1 MSNRTLAVVIAV
13 WAALTWGGRINL
25 ITDPEAADPATWLRV
40 GASLV
45 AAAGAVV
52 GLVRVGRR
60 SRALVAAYVAVTAFV
75 WVGSL
80 VSVWTTEHELG
91 FRLVHTGL
99 AAVSLALA
107 GAASSRLRHLP
118 AAAG

>member
-1 MSNRTLAVVIAV
+1 MLIGL
-13 WAALTWGGRINL
+13 WAAVTWGGRVNL
-25 ITDPEAADPATWLRV
+25 LADPEAADPATWLRV

-45 AAAGAVV
+45 AAAGAVF

-60 SRALVAAYVAVTAFV
+60 SRALVATYVAVTAFV

-80 VSVWTTEHELG
+80 VSVWTTAHDLG
-91 FRLVHTGL
+91 FRLVHTAL

-107 GAASSRLRHLP
+107 GAASSRLRDLP
-118 AAAG
+118 AVASG